1 MKVSDVCW
9 TADRFYEKPR
19 LDKSS
24 FERFLG
30 VIATHS
36 RDSYSDAIC
45 SSVLENCIT

>member
-9 TADRFYEKPR
+9 MADRFYEKPR

-24 FERFLG
+24 FKRFLG
-30 VIATHS
+30 LIETRT
-36 RDSYSDAIC
+36 RDSYFDAIC